1 MANVGVPPGGQ
12 YPTRSVGAQLQ
23 PFASEIRSLQ
33 ANQGSQRYEAL
44 NEISQSIPD
53 SIYSPNTN
61 PYVIP
66 GEKGSTPSVDTAVNL
81 TDIPTSSTNY
91 NRPRTVA
98 AGYDPDTQTMTVVFR
113 DGTFYNYY
121 EVTQGE
127 WINFSS
133 SFSKGKPW
141 LNKANSKQGSDGL
154 FIGKPRGVADP
165 SSMSPALQ
173 QALWRVASTQQRSQK
188 LLESVRSSQERKKN
202 PNAALG
208 GKVAGWQAKAGKNPS
223 RGGTNPASRRRK
235 P

>member
-1 MANVGVPPGGQ
+1 MANVAVPSGSQ

-53 SIYSPNTN
+53 SIYSPNETASLYN
-61 PYVIP
+61 P
-66 GEKGSTPSVDTAVNL
+66 TQDTQSPDVAVEL

-91 NRPRTVA
+91 ARPRTVA

-127 WINFSS
+127 WINFSA

-141 LNKANSKQGSDGL
+141 LNRANSKQGSDGL

-165 SSMSPALQ
+165 STMSAELR
-173 QALWRVASTQQRSQK
+173 QALWRVSSTQQRSQK
-188 LLESVRSSQERKKN
+188 PLRSMTN
-202 PNAALG
+202 PS
-208 GKVAGWQAKAGKNPS
+208 KVAGYAAKAGKNPS
-223 RGGTNPASRRRK
+223 RGGINPATRKRK